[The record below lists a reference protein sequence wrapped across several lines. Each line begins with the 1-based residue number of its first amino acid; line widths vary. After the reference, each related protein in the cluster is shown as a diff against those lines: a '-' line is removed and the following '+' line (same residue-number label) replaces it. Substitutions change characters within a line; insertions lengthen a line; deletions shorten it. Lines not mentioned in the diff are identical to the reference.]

1 MAFIRYK
8 GTNIVVDMGSTKENL
23 ASSILLNYL
32 KKKNITKI
40 DAVLL
45 THFHTDHINGL
56 SEELLSSIDVSKVIY
71 SVPKEEQK
79 EYYEFIKLLNKN
91 NVAKVEVMK

>member
-23 ASSILLNYL
+23 ASNILLNYL

-56 SEELLSSIDVSKVIY
+56 SEELLSTIDVSKVIY

-79 EYYEFIKLLNKN
+79 ENEFHSVDNKYILQHRSQQ
-91 NVAKVEVMK
+91 